1 LTNDLETQKKFSE
14 SLKLT
19 FPLLADKSGRTASA
33 YGVKAALWANRTTFI
48 IDEAGLIT
56 AIFEGKDALDPVA
69 AVGACVRKT
78 PTAR

>member
-1 LTNDLETQKKFSE
+1 MTTGVTAQQGSARVAVQRFG
-14 SLKLT
+14 T
-19 FPLLADKSGRTASA
+19 FLSNMVLPNI
-33 YGVKAALWANRTTFI
+33 AAFI
-48 IDEAGLIT
+48 AWGLIT